1 MTQNK
6 KFSKNDILDAVV
18 SSGKKLAGQVTDQAK
33 HSYES
38 IKQGSIQQSMLD
50 AMKSSAIAL
59 AKTTAEIDA
68 NLRDSDSPYE
78 VAFYRVSGNLTV
90 IGGIT
95 FDIHFSKTAD
105 SKRRDEFVDVISPT
119 TNKLL
124 KIPRSALVGKKFIQ
138 VRDPETE
145 EVFTYDI
152 VKKII
157 TMDSRA
163 EKVDDHGD
171 DHGDDFVKVASPI
184 TNKILKI
191 PKSALIDKKFIQVR
205 DPETKEIF
213 TYDIENKI
221 TIKD

>member
-18 SSGKKLAGQVTDQAK
+18 SGGKKLAGQVTDQAK

-59 AKTTAEIDA
+59 ARTTAEIDA

-105 SKRRDEFVDVISPT
+105 SKRRDEFVEVISPT

-124 KIPRSALVGKKFIQ
+124 KISRSALVG
-138 VRDPETE
+138 
-145 EVFTYDI
+145 
-152 VKKII
+152 
-157 TMDSRA
+157 
-163 EKVDDHGD
+163 
-171 DHGDDFVKVASPI
+171 
-184 TNKILKI
+184 
-191 PKSALIDKKFIQVR
+191 KKFIQVR

-213 TYDIENKI
+213 TYDIDKKIITMDSKAEKVDDHCDDFVKVASPITNKVLKIPKSALVDKKFVQVRDPETKEIFTYDIENKI
-221 TIKD
+221 ITKD